1 MTRQSGAKLFKYRKL
16 SIDCFS
22 GVWVKVYWSIRE
34 ISINR
39 KAAKFVMAIR
49 LVTWKQ
55 KSL

>member
-1 MTRQSGAKLFKYRKL
+1 MTSKVGAKLFKYRKL

-49 LVTWKQ
+49 LIA
-55 KSL
+55 